1 MWDLVRSSEWDV
13 TVRGVERRRDPLPGP
28 DGVSVR
34 PVGQFVVDLTNQT
47 PRLLS
52 PRPGDSVL
60 RSAEGL
66 RSVNLGDTPIGRTY
80 ASAAGLT
87 PFGDVVPPGA
97 TVTTLVLFE
106 IDPRA
111 GQLALRF
118 LPASQPIRI
127 DECTCNVPSRVRSVS
142 AG

>member
-1 MWDLVRSSEWDV
+1 V
-13 TVRGVERRRDPLPGP
+13 
-28 DGVSVR
+28 
-34 PVGQFVVDLTNQT
+34 
-47 PRLLS
+47 
-52 PRPGDSVL
+52 
-60 RSAEGL
+60 
-66 RSVNLGDTPIGRTY
+66 RSVNFGDTSIARTY
-80 ASAAGLT
+80 AGGAGLT

-127 DECTCNVPSRVRSVS
+127 DECTCNLPSPVRSVS